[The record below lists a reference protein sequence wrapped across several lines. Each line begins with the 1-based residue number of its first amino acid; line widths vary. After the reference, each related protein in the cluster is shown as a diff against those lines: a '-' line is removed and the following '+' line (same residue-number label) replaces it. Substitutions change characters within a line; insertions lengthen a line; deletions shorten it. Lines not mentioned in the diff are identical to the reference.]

1 MTTWTPRP
9 IDTEEIPAVVDLLS
23 QGFGAGPTAPPDLR
37 AAMLAAFERD
47 RTVVVED
54 GDRLVATGTN
64 MTFTLTLPRG
74 GTVPMAGVSGVVVA
88 PTHRRRG
95 LLTAILDC
103 LHEQALARGEVIA
116 GLTASE
122 GGIYRR
128 FGYGVATRFQ
138 TVAVDAARSAE
149 VASHDAARDAAA
161 GDDADRR
168 RFRLLSEAEAEP
180 VLPAVW
186 DRHRR
191 RVPGEVDRTPGW
203 WAEHALDPE
212 SGRDGA
218 SARYIAVHHD
228 ATGEPDGFVIYRI
241 AQGFG
246 MDGTRHEARIADLA
260 AADDAVEA
268 ALLRFVL
275 DTDLVGRGTIR
286 APVDLP
292 LRWRLGDP
300 RAITVTGERDLL
312 WLRPLDV
319 AACLAGRGYATAG
332 ELTVEVVDDRRPVA
346 GGIFR
351 VEADADGT
359 AACGRVEAAGAG
371 GDLSIGVADLGA
383 VLAGGTTWSVLHRSG
398 LVDELRAGAV
408 DRADAL
414 FRPYRAAYCGTDF

>member
-1 MTTWTPRP
+1 MTSWTPRP
-9 IDTEEIPAVVDLLS
+9 MHAEEVPAVLDLLS
-23 QGFGAGPTAPPDLR
+23 QSFGAGPTAPPDVR
-37 AAMLAAFERD
+37 AAMLAAFEPD

-64 MTFTLTLPRG
+64 MTFTLALPRG
-74 GTVPMAGVSGVVVA
+74 RTVPMAGVSGVVVA

-95 LLTAILDC
+95 LLTAILDS
-103 LHEQALARGEVIA
+103 LHDQALAQGEVIA

-138 TVAVDAARSAE
+138 AVAVDARRSAE
-149 VASHDAARDAAA
+149 VATRGGA
-161 GDDADRR
+161 GDEMDRR
-168 RFRLLSEAEAEP
+168 RVRLLSEAEAEP

-186 DRHRR
+186 DRHWR
-191 RVPGEVDRTPGW
+191 RVPGEVDRRPGW
-203 WAEHALDPE
+203 WAEQALDPE

-241 AQGFG
+241 ASGFG

-260 AADDAVEA
+260 AADDVVEA

-275 DTDLVGRGTIR
+275 DTDLVGRVTWL

-292 LRWRLGDP
+292 LRWRLADP
-300 RAITVTGERDLL
+300 RAITVTGERDHL

-319 AACLAGRGYATAG
+319 AACMAGRGYATAG
-332 ELTVEVVDDRRPVA
+332 ELTVEVVDDRRPDA
-346 GGIFR
+346 GGRFR
-351 VEADADGT
+351 LVADADGT
-359 AACGRVEAAGAG
+359 ATCARVDDAGAEV
-371 GDLSIGVADLGA
+371 DLSVGVADLGA
-383 VLAGGTTWSVLHRSG
+383 VLAGGVTWGLLHRSG
-398 LVDELRAGAV
+398 LVDERRAGALAG
-408 DRADAL
+408 ADEL
-414 FRPYRAAYCGTDF
+414 FRPDRAAYCGTDF

>member
-1 MTTWTPRP
+1 MRWTPRRMHA
-9 IDTEEIPAVVDLLS
+9 EEMPVVLDLLAQS
-23 QGFGAGPTAPPDLR
+23 FGAGPRAPDDMR
-37 AAMLAAFERD
+37 AAMLAAFEPD
-47 RTVVVED
+47 RTIVVED

-64 MTFTLTLPRG
+64 MTFSLTLPRG
-74 GTVPMAGVSGVVVA
+74 GTLPMAGVSGVVVA

-95 LLTAILDC
+95 LLTAILDG

-138 TVAVDAARSAE
+138 SVAVDAARSAE
-149 VASHDAARDAAA
+149 VPTRTPA
-161 GDDADRR
+161 GDDLADRR
-168 RFRLLSEAEAEP
+168 RVRLLTEAEAAP

-203 WAEHALDPE
+203 WAEQALDRE
-212 SGRDGA
+212 FEREGA

-228 ATGEPDGFVIYRI
+228 AAGEPDGFVIYRI
-241 AQGFG
+241 AAGFG
-246 MDGTRHEARIADLA
+246 VEGTRHEARIADLA

-275 DTDLVGRGTIR
+275 DTDLVGRVTWS
-286 APVDLP
+286 APVDMP
-292 LRWRLGDP
+292 LRWRLANP
-300 RAITVTGERDLL
+300 RAVSVTGERDHL

-319 AACLAGRGYATAG
+319 GACLAGRGYTTAG
-332 ELTVEVVDDRRPVA
+332 ELTVEVVDARRPAA

-351 VEADADGT
+351 LVADADGT
-359 AACGRVEAAGAG
+359 ATCERVEGADTPDDLV
-371 GDLSIGVADLGA
+371 DLSVGVADLGA
-383 VLAGGTTWSVLHRSG
+383 VLAGGTTWGVLHRSG
-398 LVDELRAGAV
+398 LVDERRPGALA
-408 DRADAL
+408 RADAL
-414 FRPYRAAYCGTDF
+414 FLPDRAAYCGTDF